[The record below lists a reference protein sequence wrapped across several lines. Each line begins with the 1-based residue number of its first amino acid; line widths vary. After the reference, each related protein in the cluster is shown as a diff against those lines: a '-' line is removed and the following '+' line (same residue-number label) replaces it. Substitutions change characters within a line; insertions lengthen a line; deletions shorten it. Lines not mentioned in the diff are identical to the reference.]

1 MIYRIYIKRIA
12 IINPSLN
19 FIFNVLPYLS
29 SSINLSYYFTN
40 AKLSLSRID
49 DSTPMSFSLWIPFP
63 AIYNGWSV
71 NN

>member
-19 FIFNVLPYLS
+19 FIFNVLSYLS

-49 DSTPMSFSLWIPFP
+49 DSTPMSFSL
-63 AIYNGWSV
+63 
-71 NN
+71 